1 MNRYNDHERNK
12 IDIAELQNKIT
23 ELEKE
28 NAYLKAI
35 LDNAGISYTKINL
48 MSNHHRKYMMKTKAE
63 E

>member
-1 MNRYNDHERNK
+1 MNRYNDHEHNK

-35 LDNAGISYTKINL
+35 LDNAGISYTTNKPD
-48 MSNHHRKYMMKTKAE
+48 
-63 E
+63 